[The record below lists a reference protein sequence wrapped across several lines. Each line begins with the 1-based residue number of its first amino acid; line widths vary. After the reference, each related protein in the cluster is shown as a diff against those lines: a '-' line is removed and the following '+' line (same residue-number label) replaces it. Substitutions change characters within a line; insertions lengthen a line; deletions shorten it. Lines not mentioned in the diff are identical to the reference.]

1 MKHAAKSAVKAAAK
15 STAKSAAKSLARATG
30 KPPAKP
36 KKGAAPGRRGRRA
49 ITIQLDIQPMQ
60 RETTVDRI
68 YQQLRD
74 LLIRGQLQP
83 GEIYTIRGL
92 ATALNTSTMP
102 VRSVLHM
109 LVAEGAL
116 EILPNRS
123 VRVPLVSPERYSELC
138 EIRAAL
144 EGLAA
149 SMAVKNAAPGLAA
162 QLSAINDEYA
172 LAMKHSDRQK
182 IFTANR
188 QFHFCLYAHS
198 EAPALLRLIET
209 VWLLTGPYV
218 NITFAH
224 QKASDEAVLN
234 HRRIIATVTGG
245 EPAKCRRAIE
255 GDIRSACEFTLKEL
269 QKFPALAGKREPAA
283 RRQK

>member
-1 MKHAAKSAVKAAAK
+1 VAAKTEKTMKSAVKSRVK
-15 STAKSAAKSLARATG
+15 SAVSSAAKSPQKPTTG
-30 KPPAKP
+30 AV
-36 KKGAAPGRRGRRA
+36 PGRRGRRA

-60 RETTVDRI
+60 RKTAVDRI

-92 ATALNTSTMP
+92 AKALNTSTMP

-123 VRVPLVSPERYSELC
+123 VRVPLVSPERYLELC

-149 SMAVKNAAPGLAA
+149 SMAVKKAAPGLAGL
-162 QLSAINDEYA
+162 LSSINDEYA

-188 QFHFCLYAHS
+188 QFHFCLYEHS

-234 HRRIIATVTGG
+234 HRRIINTVIGA
-245 EPAKCRRAIE
+245 EPVKCRRAIE

-269 QKFPALAGKREPAA
+269 QKRVTLAGKREAAA

>member
-1 MKHAAKSAVKAAAK
+1 M
-15 STAKSAAKSLARATG
+15 TTTTR
-30 KPPAKP
+30 
-36 KKGAAPGRRGRRA
+36 KKKVAAPGRRGRRA
-49 ITIQLDIQPMQ
+49 IKVQLDLQPLE
-60 RETTVDRI
+60 RETAVDRI
-68 YQQLRD
+68 HQQLRD

-92 ATALNTSTMP
+92 AAALNTSTMP

-116 EILPNRS
+116 DILPNRS
-123 VRVPLVSPERYSELC
+123 VQVPLVSPQRYSELC

-149 SMAVKNAAPGLAA
+149 SMAVKNAKPELAR
-162 QLSAINDEYA
+162 QLGEINDEYG

-182 IFTANR
+182 IFSANR
-188 QFHFCLYAHS
+188 QFHFCLYEQS

-218 NITFAH
+218 NITFEH
-224 QKASDEAVLN
+224 QKASDKALLN
-234 HRRIIATVTGG
+234 HRRIISAVGRG
-245 EPAKCRRAIE
+245 DAAACRRAIE
-255 GDIRSACEFTLKEL
+255 TDIRSACQFTLKEL
-269 QKFPALAGKREPAA
+269 QKA
-283 RRQK
+283 